1 MLFPQMLW
9 AISNDFYY
17 SCGKLLCNSDFCA
30 KLHMATGNQIGD
42 ESMAVEMKALL
53 EEGQAPSETT
63 NFVAIVALAKM
74 LDVPY
79 TTIIYHIERLG
90 FKKRKF
96 PLDRSR
102 YITLEEARTIQRLR
116 EDALARQQN
125 TV

>member
-1 MLFPQMLW
+1 MLW
-9 AISNDFYY
+9 AISNDLYY
-17 SCGKLLCNSDFCA
+17 SYGKLLCNGDFCV
-30 KLHMATGNQIGD
+30 KLHMATGNQRNQIGD

-79 TTIIYHIERLG
+79 TTMICYIERLG

-125 TV
+125 IL